1 MAEGIVID
9 SDAIATAIETIEGNV
24 SDVVEISVKVD
35 KTETVVVTQIDS
47 EEPSAD
53 DALSI
58 NNETN
63 EMSFDFSRE
72 DENGELFQQ
81 TYKVLLNS
89 VLE

>member
-1 MAEGIVID
+1 MID